1 MGTPHFAV
9 PSLQILLENGY
20 DVVGVVTA
28 PDKARGRGQQLA
40 PSPVKTV
47 ALQNGLKVLQPEKLR
62 APDFLDSLYDLGAN
76 LQVVVAFRML
86 PELVWTMPEYGTF
99 NLHASLLPDYRGA
112 APINWAIINGECKTG
127 LTTFFIRQD
136 IDTGHIIFQEEESI
150 SHTDTAGDLHDRL
163 MMRGAGLVLKT
174 VRAIEAGDPET
185 TVQPMQ
191 GQFKSAPKIFREHC
205 RIEWDRPAE
214 EIRNLVRGLCPY
226 PSAWTEIKGKVYK
239 VHKVGISA
247 RDYRDNPG
255 EVFTDGRSFIC
266 VATADVPVELLEI
279 QAGGKRK
286 MTVREFLTGNRL

>member
-9 PSLQILLENGY
+9 ASLQILLENGY
-20 DVVGVVTA
+20 EVVGVVTA

-40 PSPVKTV
+40 SSPVKTV

-62 APDFLDSLYDLGAN
+62 APDFLDSVYALGAN

-86 PELVWTMPEYGTF
+86 PELVWAMPEYGTF

-127 LTTFFIRQD
+127 LTTFFIRQE
-136 IDTGHIIFQEEESI
+136 IDTGHIILQEEESI
-150 SHTDTAGDLHDRL
+150 SDTDTAGDLHDRL
-163 MMRGAGLVLKT
+163 MVRGAGLVLKT
-174 VRAIEAGDPET
+174 VRAIEEGDPDI

-226 PSAWTEIKGKVYK
+226 PSAWTEIKGQVYK
-239 VHKVGISA
+239 VHKVGISS
-247 RDYRDNPG
+247 RDYSENPG